1 MNGTKGKIVLGLL
14 IGISIEGDERINGIQ
29 ILSYKTIWQACK
41 LTIKLH
47 IIEVYRVIKITK
59 K

>member
-29 ILSYKTIWQACK
+29 IL
-41 LTIKLH
+41 L
-47 IIEVYRVIKITK
+47 
-59 K
+59 